1 MLAMAQAGRQAIM
14 QRRIPK
20 LRGTAMRFVLVALVA
35 SVGACTTQPELLP
48 AAGHTSAM
56 GRRSLAVESR
66 SGVTVTADGSV
77 WDSSPK
83 NLATELTPVWVTLHN
98 ETGRSLRVQYD
109 EFTLRGASGAIYVAL
124 APYVPGASTS
134 RAVFEVQDGGD
145 FDKFQVAPYLAPSYP
160 WLPVWNGPLSYGP
173 SIHSVAWRAGLPT
186 ASMLERALPEGV
198 LENGG
203 SVSGFLYFQKVDVRE
218 SRATFQIALQE
229 PTPAWQPTRQVAA
242 IDIPFRRVN
251 RRPPNESPY
260 IAPRGTDW
268 IDN

>member
-1 MLAMAQAGRQAIM
+1 MQGRIA
-14 QRRIPK
+14 K
-20 LRGTAMRFVLVALVA
+20 LCGTSMRLVLVALVA
-35 SVGACTTQPELLP
+35 SVGACATEPELLP
-48 AAGHTSAM
+48 ASGHTNAI
-56 GRRSLAVESR
+56 GRSSLAAESR

-83 NLATELTPVWVTLHN
+83 NLETELTPVWVTLHN

-109 EFTLRGASGAIYVAL
+109 EFTLRGASGAVYFAL
-124 APYVPGASTS
+124 APYVLRASRS
-134 RAVFEVQDGGD
+134 RAPFEVQDGGD
-145 FDKFQVAPYLAPSYP
+145 FDKFQVAPYLAPFYP
-160 WLPVWNGPLSYGP
+160 WLPVWNGPLAFGP
-173 SIHSVAWRAGLPT
+173 SIYSVAWRAGLPT
-186 ASMLERALPEGV
+186 DSMLERALPEGV

-218 SRATFQIALQE
+218 SRATFHAGLQE

-260 IAPRGTDW
+260 TAPRATDW